1 MWSNS
6 GQSLCQLKAMS
17 VFGGLAVN
25 CISMTFYLAEFGFD
39 ISHCSLDL
47 KKILSK
53 ITKDTGFNKKKKRFG
68 CCVVKSNFSC
78 VL

>member
-25 CISMTFYLAEFGFD
+25 CISMTFYLVEFGFD
-39 ISHCSLDL
+39 ISHWSLDL

-53 ITKDTGFNKKKKRFG
+53 ITKDTGFN
-68 CCVVKSNFSC
+68 
-78 VL
+78 